1 MVKKIGFCKGERIM
15 SQDIYKQ
22 CRDCCA
28 KNICPAAAA
37 PGSIM
42 CMIKR
47 MQSGKTHGDEEKQ
60 RRCPHCG
67 RVLD

>member
-1 MVKKIGFCKGERIM
+1 M
-15 SQDIYKQ
+15 SKDMYEQ
-22 CRDCCA
+22 CRKCCA
-28 KNICPAAAA
+28 KDICPAAAM

-42 CMIKR
+42 CMMKR

-67 RVLD
+67 RLLN